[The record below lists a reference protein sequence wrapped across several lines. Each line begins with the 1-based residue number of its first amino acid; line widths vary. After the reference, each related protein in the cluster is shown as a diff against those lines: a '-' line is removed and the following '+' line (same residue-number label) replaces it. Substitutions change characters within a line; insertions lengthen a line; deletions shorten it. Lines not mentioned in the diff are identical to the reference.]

1 MESRT
6 KIFGHPVHPMLIVLP
21 LGMFIGGVVFDGIY
35 LLWGIESLASVGH
48 WNIAGGIAGGFL
60 AAVAGMLDWLG
71 IPAGTRAKRI
81 GIYHAASVVTAMLIF
96 AGVLWTRFNSVDLAP
111 TSTLFAVEVIAL
123 AFGSLGGWLGGELVD
138 RLGVGVDNGAN
149 LDAPNSITGN
159 DSRAA

>member
-6 KIFGHPVHPMLIVLP
+6 KILGHPVHPMLIVLP
-21 LGMFIGGVVFDGIY
+21 LGLFIGGVVSDGVF
-35 LLWGIESLASVGH
+35 LLWGIPSLASVGH

-60 AAVAGMLDWLG
+60 AAVAGALDWLA

-81 GIYHAASVVTAMLIF
+81 GIYHAASNVTALLIF
-96 AGVLWTRFNSVDLAP
+96 AGVFWTRFNSAGLAP
-111 TSTLFAVEVIAL
+111 TTTLFTVEVIAL

-149 LDAPNSITGN
+149 LDAPNSITGK